1 MHPLKVDY
9 ADFIN
14 LGGTYAN
21 HLGIAEDAIKMGARM
36 GLVEDSAAKR
46 VLRMID
52 AQGDSPEGRL
62 PLFAADILAAPA
74 IMENPNEFKTWF
86 SGLDNKGKKEQQGAN
101 AIPGMHGHHG
111 ASVSSI
117 AASVQDMPIG
127 DAVETLNEINR
138 NPAYAD
144 VPLTGT
150 NREDMLGLM
159 EAQHLHDKQLN
170 AHMDPLHPG
179 VSNTGYWQ
187 TDQSYHDVADPE
199 KRAAR
204 IVDETLRPQVALS
217 KAAFNSPINQEA
229 IAVAAAD
236 LGITPEELM
245 SVETNKRGKTK
256 ANQHRDELKK
266 TGFDSKGMQ
275 KVLQMDRGGRA
286 RSNITSNA
294 GVLDDRT
301 GISTNRRDMGVS
313 GNEDWAQDTLGKW
326 VRTLRSNNP
335 RRRL

>member
-1 MHPLKVDY
+1 MDPRRVDFT
-9 ADFIN
+9 DFVN

-36 GLVEDSAAKR
+36 GLVKDSEAKR
-46 VLRMID
+46 VLRMI
-52 AQGDSPEGRL
+52 ASQGDSPEGRL

-74 IMENPNEFKTWF
+74 IMENPNEFKDWF
-86 SGLDNKGKKEQQGAN
+86 RGLDTKGTKEQQAAN

-127 DAVETLNEINR
+127 DAVATINEINR
-138 NPAYAD
+138 NPDYQD

-179 VSNTGYWQ
+179 VSNTGFWQ
-187 TDQSYHDVADPE
+187 TDQSYHDVADPKE
-199 KRAAR
+199 RAAL

-217 KAAFNSPINQEA
+217 KAAFNSPVNQEA
-229 IAVAAAD
+229 IAIAAAD

-245 SVETNKRGKTK
+245 SVETNKRGKTR
-256 ANQHRDELKK
+256 ANQNRDDLKK
-266 TGFDSKGMQ
+266 SGFDSKGMQ

-301 GISTNRRDMGVS
+301 GVSTNRRVMGVS
-313 GNEDWAQDTLGKW
+313 GNDEWAQNTLGKW
-326 VRTLRSNNP
+326 VRTLKSNNP
-335 RRRL
+335 RRRM